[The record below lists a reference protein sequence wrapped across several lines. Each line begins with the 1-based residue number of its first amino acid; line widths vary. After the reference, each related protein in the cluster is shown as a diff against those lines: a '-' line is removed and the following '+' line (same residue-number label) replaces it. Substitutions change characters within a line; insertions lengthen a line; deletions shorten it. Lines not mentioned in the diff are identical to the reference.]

1 MDILHVPYEIHVTE
15 ETYHLSQ
22 TNKKKIALS
31 PGDGAATR
39 CSQTGNR
46 SLGQGSA
53 LPSAAARPWA
63 PLLRVPESASSSP
76 ASLQPRCPGPGS
88 IIFHGHHRTSPFA
101 SFLSQAGLVSA
112 LRGES
117 FLWKAHLF
125 ASPQASPGLASVPS
139 PLPPRSC
146 PLFPVFSAVMSNSP
160 TPRHWILPKCSLTNC
175 QDYSLS
181 FFRILFKCHF
191 FPKNIFLTSLN
202 PHAKL
207 L

>member
-1 MDILHVPYEIHVTE
+1 MFANRKPEPW
-15 ETYHLSQ
+15 
-22 TNKKKIALS
+22 
-31 PGDGAATR
+31 PGLR
-39 CSQTGNR
+39 
-46 SLGQGSA
+46 SA
-53 LPSAAARPWA
+53 LGCCPTLGCVAARPRISFF
-63 PLLRVPESASSSP
+63 LSGLTSASLPRPRQHHFPRASP
-76 ASLQPRCPGPGS
+76 NVSLRIFPLASRPRLCPPRG
-88 IIFHGHHRTSPFA
+88 
-101 SFLSQAGLVSA
+101 
-112 LRGES
+112 GES

-160 TPRHWILPKCSLTNC
+160 TPRHWILPKCSLLTNC